1 MKRIGFIGVGVMGK
15 SMVRNL
21 MKNGYP
27 VSIYT
32 RTRSKAVDVIEEGAI
47 WYDSIAQCV
56 RNSEVVI
63 TIVGY
68 PKDVEE
74 IYFGEK
80 GILAN
85 AVSGTYLIDMTT
97 TSPKLSKHI
106 YDAAAKKNMFALDA
120 PVSGGDTGARN
131 ATLSIMV
138 GGDRE
143 AFDACYPIFQAMG
156 TNIIYEGPAGF
167 GQHTKMAN
175 QIAIAGALSG
185 VCEALAYGKKFGLNL
200 QTMLDSISAGA
211 AGSWQMNNLAPRIL
225 KEDFAP
231 GFYIK
236 HFIKDMTIAVE
247 EAEGVNLKLA
257 ILKNVLKMYKE
268 LADNKGLEDLGTQ
281 ALIKYYD
288 DSQPFV

>member
-1 MKRIGFIGVGVMGK
+1 MKQIGFIGVGVMGK

-21 MKNGYP
+21 MKQGYS
-27 VSIYT
+27 VSIFS
-32 RTRSKAVDVIEEGAI
+32 RTKSKTLDIIDEGAV
-47 WYDSIAQCV
+47 WCDTIADCV
-56 RNSEVVI
+56 RNAEVVI

-74 IYFGEK
+74 VYFGDN

-85 AVSGTYLIDMTT
+85 ASAGTYLIDMTT

-106 YDAAAKKNMFALDA
+106 YDSAAKKGMFALDA

-143 AFDACYPIFQAMG
+143 AFDTCYPIFEAMG
-156 TNIIYEGPAGF
+156 DKIIYEGPAGF

-175 QIAIAGALSG
+175 QIAIAGTLSG
-185 VCEALAYGKKFGLNL
+185 VCEALAYGEKFGLNL

-211 AGSWQMNNLAPRIL
+211 AGSWQLNNLAPKIL
-225 KEDFAP
+225 EEDYAP

-236 HFIKDMTIAVE
+236 HFIKDMEIAAE
-247 EAEGVNLKLA
+247 EAEDVNLTLN
-257 ILKNVLKMYKE
+257 ILKDVLKMYKD
-268 LADNKGLEDLGTQ
+268 LAENKDCEDHGTQ
-281 ALIKYYD
+281 ALIKYYRD
-288 DSQPFV
+288 

>member
-1 MKRIGFIGVGVMGK
+1 MKKIGFIGVGVMGS

-21 MKNGYP
+21 MKKGYT

-32 RTRSKAVDVIEEGAI
+32 RTKSKALEVIQEGAV
-47 WYDSIAQCV
+47 WCDTIAECV
-56 RNSEVVI
+56 QGAEAVI

-74 IYFGEK
+74 VYFGGG
-80 GILAN
+80 GILESA
-85 AVSGTYLIDMTT
+85 APGTYLIDMTT
-97 TSPKLSKHI
+97 TSPKLSKRI
-106 YDAAAKKNMFALDA
+106 YDTALEKGMFALDA

-143 AFDACYPIFQAMG
+143 VFETCHPILEAMG
-156 TNIIYEGPAGF
+156 NNIIYEGPAGF

-175 QIAIAGALSG
+175 QIAIAGAISG
-185 VCEALAYGKKFGLNL
+185 VCEALAYGQRFGLDL

-211 AGSWQMNNLAPRIL
+211 AGSWQMSNMAPRML
-225 KEDFAP
+225 KDDYAA

-247 EAEGVNLKLA
+247 EAEGVNLNLG
-257 ILKNVLKMYKE
+257 ILKDVLKMYKD
-268 LADNKGLEDLGTQ
+268 LADNKDLGDLGTQ
-281 ALIKYYD
+281 ALIKYYED
-288 DSQPFV
+288 

>member
-1 MKRIGFIGVGVMGK
+1 MKKIGFIGVGVMGS

-21 MKNGYP
+21 MKKGYT

-32 RTRSKAVDVIEEGAI
+32 RTKSKALEVIQEGAV
-47 WYDSIAQCV
+47 WCDTIAECV
-56 RNSEVVI
+56 QDAEAVI

-74 IYFGEK
+74 VYFGGG
-80 GILAN
+80 GILESA
-85 AVSGTYLIDMTT
+85 APGTYLIDMTT
-97 TSPKLSKHI
+97 TSPKLSKRI
-106 YDAAAKKNMFALDA
+106 YDTALEKGMFALDA

-143 AFDACYPIFQAMG
+143 VFETCHPILEAMG
-156 TNIIYEGPAGF
+156 NNIIYEGPAGF

-175 QIAIAGALSG
+175 QIAIAGAISG
-185 VCEALAYGKKFGLNL
+185 VCEALAYGQRFGLDL

-211 AGSWQMNNLAPRIL
+211 AGSWQMSNMAPRML
-225 KEDFAP
+225 KDDYAA

-247 EAEGVNLKLA
+247 EAEGVNLNLG
-257 ILKNVLKMYKE
+257 ILKDVLKMYKD
-268 LADNKGLEDLGTQ
+268 LADNKDLGDLGTQ
-281 ALIKYYD
+281 ALIKYYED
-288 DSQPFV
+288 

>member
-257 ILKNVLKMYKE
+257 ILKDVLKMYKE
-268 LADNKGLEDLGTQ
+268 LADNKGLEDL
-281 ALIKYYD
+281 APKL
-288 DSQPFV
+288 

>member
-257 ILKNVLKMYKE
+257 ILKDVLKMYKE

>member
-1 MKRIGFIGVGVMGK
+1 MKKIGFIGVGVMGS

-21 MKNGYP
+21 MKKGYT

-32 RTRSKAVDVIEEGAI
+32 RTKSKALEVIQEGAV
-47 WYDSIAQCV
+47 WCDTIAECV
-56 RNSEVVI
+56 QGAEAVI

-74 IYFGEK
+74 VYFGSG
-80 GILAN
+80 GILESA
-85 AVSGTYLIDMTT
+85 APGTYLIDMTT
-97 TSPKLSKHI
+97 TSPKLSKRI
-106 YDAAAKKNMFALDA
+106 YDTALEKGMFALDA

-143 AFDACYPIFQAMG
+143 VFETCHPILEAMG
-156 TNIIYEGPAGF
+156 NNIIYEGPAGF

-175 QIAIAGALSG
+175 QIAIAGAISG
-185 VCEALAYGKKFGLNL
+185 VCEALAYGQRFGLDL

-211 AGSWQMNNLAPRIL
+211 AGSWQMSNMAPRML
-225 KEDFAP
+225 KDDYAA

-247 EAEGVNLKLA
+247 EAEGVNLNLG
-257 ILKNVLKMYKE
+257 ILKDVLKMYKD
-268 LADNKGLEDLGTQ
+268 LADNKDLGDLGTQ
-281 ALIKYYD
+281 ALIKYYED
-288 DSQPFV
+288 